1 MFGTLNRYFF
11 VEHGMLK
18 HENNFQFDHFSLN
31 LPSFQKW
38 RAKYPFPQNHMRN
51 LARKGSQT
59 NYVFLTDID
68 IIPSP
73 GLARNLSRFLN
84 TNTCRKCAYVIP
96 TYEVKSRSK
105 FPRSKEKLKSLI
117 DKRQARLFHQK
128 VFPQNQFATNSS
140 M

>member
-1 MFGTLNRYFF
+1 MQTIYYIFI
-11 VEHGMLK
+11 
-18 HENNFQFDHFSLN
+18 FSFN

-38 RAKYPFPQNHMRN
+38 RSRYPFPQNHMRN

-84 TNTCRKCAYVIP
+84 TNTCSKCAYVIIP
-96 TYEVKSRSK
+96 YEVKADSK
-105 FPRSKEKLKSLI
+105 FPRSKERLKQLI
-117 DKRQARLFHQK
+117 EKRQARLFHQK
-128 VFPQNQFATNSS
+128 VFSQNQFASNAS

>member
-1 MFGTLNRYFF
+1 MPYRLHRFIII
-11 VEHGMLK
+11 
-18 HENNFQFDHFSLN
+18 FSFN
-31 LPSFQKW
+31 LPSFKKW

-59 NYVFLTDID
+59 NHVFLIDID

-84 TNTCRKCAYVIP
+84 TNTCSKCAYVITP
-96 TYEVKSRSK
+96 YEVKANSK
-105 FPRSKEKLKSLI
+105 FPRSKAELQSLI
-117 DKRQARLFHQK
+117 DKKKARLFHQK

>member
-1 MFGTLNRYFF
+1 
-11 VEHGMLK
+11 
-18 HENNFQFDHFSLN
+18 
-31 LPSFQKW
+31 
-38 RAKYPFPQNHMRN
+38 MRN

-84 TNTCRKCAYVIP
+84 TNTCSKCAYVIIP
-96 TYEVKSRSK
+96 YEVKANSK
-105 FPRSKEKLKSLI
+105 FPRSKEELQKLI
-117 DKRQARLFHQK
+117 DDKLARMFHQK
-128 VFPQNQFATNSS
+128 VFLQNQFATNSS